1 MDVRLAQL
9 PLGLLFIICP
19 RNAGFGGDVNPVQ
32 ENGIHSNPMNSSLSG
47 QKGIGVSETVPMLN
61 RRFADFH
68 GLLIGGSDTVY
79 SRKNHKNQPLDC
91 CKGGAEHDYS
101 SMLFHVFAVYIKLE
115 RMKNIQVIDGADN
128 SVYDIFQATDEEFS
142 LIFPDGQD
150 VAFIDEVWDRGRAE
164 DLGRAFKQIWTR
176 RIPKKD
182 AMGIHGLLFY
192 QLDSKRKYY
201 PTRRDEEAINPD
213 GSLLR

>member
-1 MDVRLAQL
+1 
-9 PLGLLFIICP
+9 
-19 RNAGFGGDVNPVQ
+19 
-32 ENGIHSNPMNSSLSG
+32 
-47 QKGIGVSETVPMLN
+47 
-61 RRFADFH
+61 
-68 GLLIGGSDTVY
+68 
-79 SRKNHKNQPLDC
+79 
-91 CKGGAEHDYS
+91 
-101 SMLFHVFAVYIKLE
+101 
-115 RMKNIQVIDGADN
+115 MKNIQVIDGADN

-192 QLDSKRKYY
+192 QLNSKMKYY
-201 PTRRDEEAINPD
+201 PTKRDEEAINPD
-213 GSLLR
+213 GSILR